1 MYARLL
7 IDAENTKL
15 VVLSEGRPMYD
26 SLSQYKYAQHGL
38 GCFRVAPVTF
48 HTQTGSSLSS
58 VLEALHLSVSG
69 LAASSPYTV
78 LCLIACFLQAML
90 LYLEVMIDR
99 KINTLYY
106 LGFTFNHGVLLLTLG
121 TNALSILQ
129 IEANEIGIQ

>member
-58 VLEALHLSVSG
+58 VLEALHLCQQLRCFQSLHCTLLNSLLPTSHVAVS
-69 LAASSPYTV
+69 
-78 LCLIACFLQAML
+78 
-90 LYLEVMIDR
+90 
-99 KINTLYY
+99 
-106 LGFTFNHGVLLLTLG
+106 
-121 TNALSILQ
+121 
-129 IEANEIGIQ
+129 